1 MGKGYRDFSKV
12 NPVEKDIYI
21 KKISENTGIR
31 EQALYDLLSREMT
44 KNIQNQEFMNNKEEN
59 GTKLYKEPAFMKAE
73 RSLLKL
79 CFNEEYLDYIVN
91 LISQDELILPEHKE
105 IFSII
110 KDAKKG
116 NINNI
121 ETYLESKCTNIKTI
135 EEVVK
140 INDQQVLIGKDNKK
154 LIQDLIKQID
164 SYKLNERLKELK
176 QRQKLLESQGK
187 IEESI
192 QIAIELKNL
201 MRS

>member
-1 MGKGYRDFSKV
+1 
-12 NPVEKDIYI
+12 
-21 KKISENTGIR
+21 
-31 EQALYDLLSREMT
+31 
-44 KNIQNQEFMNNKEEN
+44 
-59 GTKLYKEPAFMKAE
+59 MKAE